1 MSVDELLANA
11 REEVRKVY
19 ENVEK
24 EKLDKAVLCAVI
36 YADKA
41 TKLLI
46 AHTLNVGVSE
56 LFDEYEEPG
65 YITMNYES
73 KKYKLQLDLV
83 DKEYIFDDT
92 KFNHDRN
99 FVMVVDFLIN
109 MIRVIYVPLKETLQK
124 RMVFEYDLV
133 HENTVYLDVNCQK
146 RIGIV
151 ITTC

>member
-1 MSVDELLANA
+1 MSMDELLANA

-19 ENVEK
+19 ESVEK
-24 EKLDKAVLCAVI
+24 EKLDKAVSFAVT
-36 YADKA
+36 YADKV

-46 AHTLNVGVSE
+46 AHTLNMDVSE

-73 KKYKLQLDLV
+73 KEYKIQLDIV
-83 DKEYIFDDT
+83 DKDYVLDDS
-92 KFNHDRN
+92 KFTHDRN
-99 FVMVVDFLIN
+99 YQMVIDFLVN
-109 MIRVIYVPLKETLQK
+109 MVRVIYAPLKETLQK
-124 RMVFEYDLV
+124 RMVFEYDLE

>member
-1 MSVDELLANA
+1 MSMDELLANA

-19 ENVEK
+19 ESVEK
-24 EKLDKAVLCAVI
+24 EKLDKAVSCAVI
-36 YADKA
+36 YADKV

-46 AHTLNVGVSE
+46 AHTLNMGVSE

-83 DKEYIFDDT
+83 DKEYILDDA
-92 KFNHDRN
+92 KFKHDRN

-109 MIRVIYVPLKETLQK
+109 MIRVIYAPLKETLQK

-151 ITTC
+151 ICTI